1 MQWSQDRTPSKAI
14 DTYLDCVFVKNTLV
28 IWVQKL
34 WGLGSVPQGR
44 PLLFELLLGH
54 SLYLSSDERVS
65 LAHVLVFIPPRFTP
79 CKLRLTSTKREG
91 VFTCKL
97 VIIKSHALAFRGKPK
112 QVGRKQSTSIFF
124 AIIKAYLLPQ
134 ELFALVLRDKLS
146 DQNDVALL

>member
-1 MQWSQDRTPSKAI
+1 MDSKIVGARVGPPGP
-14 DTYLDCVFVKNTLV
+14 T
-28 IWVQKL
+28 
-34 WGLGSVPQGR
+34 

-65 LAHVLVFIPPRFTP
+65 YFHMCFVPPRFTP
-79 CKLRLTSTKREG
+79 CKLRFPSTEREG

-112 QVGRKQSTSIFF
+112 QAGRKQSTSIFC